1 MKKTANNFFRRF
13 FSLLLII
20 MLILS
25 SCGEKTKKKNY
36 DIEGNWLGELS
47 IQGMPL
53 KIAFNFKA
61 EGDTYV
67 VTLDSPDQGA
77 FD

>member
-1 MKKTANNFFRRF
+1 
-13 FSLLLII
+13 

-77 FD
+77 FDTIKLKLRQILLTESLKGL